1 MICGKW
7 CTQALLLISLFPAVN
22 ANSYLGT
29 STTIDFQPSVVTQNL
44 TQKVVTQIF
53 QDSSGNLW
61 FATQEGLNRYNGYE
75 LENYRY
81 SLTNPLSLSHD
92 ATTSIVEDAD
102 GTVWISTRGGGLNRY
117 NPIKNGFSSL
127 LATSSD
133 KDSPLSNDILTIFVD
148 RDGEIWLGYDNAFS
162 RFNPGTGSFLHYFPQ
177 QEGLPYLGEINS
189 FTQDNNGGIWAAT
202 IASGLLKIDKT
213 SMSMNVIDIEENGG
227 TGKEPRPIFHV
238 FSDSKNHIW
247 SLSLSSGATKYDPIN
262 NISEHY
268 VHSETDLESLSSN
281 TAFDIFEDKD
291 NGLWISTLD
300 GLNLY
305 KPHSKSFKRF
315 DSQNTNLPSSRIYSI
330 YQSREGVYWVGT
342 VVGLATGSKNL
353 FAKFNSSTGQLSN
366 DSVNAFGE
374 TGDGSIWIGTDN
386 GLNRFTSDK
395 GEFSWINEYSEP
407 GISNSVVMSLLGEK
421 NALWIGTFS
430 GGLNRLDIE
439 NNTVRVFKHS
449 RFDDTSLAANGVTS
463 IIRAST
469 GLLLVGTYGGG
480 LSVLNETTGVFT
492 NYSHDPINPKSIS
505 NNNVIALFEDS
516 LGYIWIGTEN
526 GLNLF
531 DESKSEF
538 KRIYTERGNTDSV
551 SSDMVWSFYED
562 RNQDLWLGTK
572 GGGVNRWVKTDRING
587 VEKFLHYSEDIAL
600 PSSNIYGIQSDLN
613 GNIWLSHNRGVTK
626 LNPETGA
633 SRQYGVKEGLQDT
646 EFNMGASFKASD
658 GLIYFGGNL
667 GFNIIDSE
675 GLIDKEDPPLVSI
688 SEIKVM
694 NERQEFEKPYNDLSE
709 ITLTHND
716 SMFSVEFFAADYS
729 NPPLVKYAYKMV
741 GINDRWVISEDARQA
756 SFTTLPPGKYELKL
770 AAASPGGAWNWDSR
784 SIQVNVLPPPW
795 RSIPAYIL
803 YSLMILGVIITYIF
817 QQQAR
822 ANAGLARQRELE
834 LKVQERTIDLEE
846 ARKSAVQASKA
857 KSEFLATMSHEIRT
871 PMHGMIGMTEL
882 LLHTDLTSQQRK
894 FATAAHKS
902 GTALLD
908 LINDILDFSKIEASK
923 VDLEKTSFD
932 IIALVEDTCYLQSEP
947 AARKGLELNHAID
960 RSVPSRLLGDP
971 GKIRQILM
979 NLLNN
984 AIKFTP
990 QGEINVFVRYT
1001 PIYEGTGGNIEI
1013 LIRDTGIGMDNDTAR
1028 KVFEPFTQADA
1039 STTRQYGGTGL
1050 GLSITRNYIDLMGG
1064 EISVESTLNVGTE
1077 ITISIP
1083 TAEVQ
1088 VADPNNLP
1096 LRAGEHKVHIISSKE
1111 SIRAMIL
1118 SQLERLGDMK
1128 LLESNDTSQF
1138 AHADQKDIWIIDT
1151 ENTDLD
1157 NEFFTDNTTRTRGIF
1172 LVPLHEVQPLEHKAG
1187 WLTATKPCTSE
1198 TLRMAIEELIG
1209 GQPNQRI
1216 SKNTI
1221 PTPATNQSLRILVAE
1236 DIPTNQ
1242 RIAQEVLEMGG
1253 HKVDIAVNGKE
1264 AVELQSKNRYDL
1276 IFMDCQMPLMDGYQA
1291 TQRIR
1296 EEEFNLKL
1304 HPVKI
1309 IALTAGITADD
1320 KVSFLDAG
1328 MDGYLGKPF
1337 KISEM
1342 TNIIQGHLGV
1352 SSSFGD
1358 LGASIGSHIDHR
1370 NHEMDEGCPKTGDV
1384 IDFSAV
1390 SNITQIELQTGK
1402 SILPEVYAGFVAQMS
1417 EKLEDLRNFASA
1429 GDEKA
1434 LQGVSHAIK
1443 SMSANLGAKKV
1454 KNIAAIIEVGIKN
1467 KSMVD
1472 LQIKSSEL
1480 EIAYKEFLSEFAK
1493 QYNISE
1499 ETQDP

>member
-7 CTQALLLISLFPAVN
+7 CTHALFLITVFPALN
-22 ANSYLGT
+22 ANSYFGT
-29 STTIDFQPSVVTQNL
+29 STNIDFQPSVVTQNL

-53 QDSSGNLW
+53 QDSRGNLW

-92 ATTSIVEDAD
+92 ATTSIVEDSG
-102 GTVWISTRGGGLNRY
+102 GTIWISTRGGGLNKY
-117 NPIKNGFSSL
+117 DPIKNGFSSL
-127 LATSSD
+127 LAAGTD
-133 KDSPLSNDILTIFVD
+133 KNAPLSNDILTIFAD
-148 RDGEIWLGYDNAFS
+148 RDGELWLGYDNAFS
-162 RFNPGTGSFLHYFPQ
+162 RFNPDTGSFTHYFPQ

-189 FTQDNNGGIWAAT
+189 FTQDANGAIWAAT
-202 IASGLLKIDKT
+202 LASGLLKIDNISLT
-213 SMSMNVIDIEENGG
+213 MSVVDIGDDEVNAA
-227 TGKEPRPIFHV
+227 EPQPIFHV
-238 FSDSKNHIW
+238 FSDSNNHIW
-247 SLSLSSGATKYDPIN
+247 SLSLSSGATKYNPIN
-262 NISEHY
+262 DTSEHY
-268 VHSETDLESLSSN
+268 LHSETDLESLSSN
-281 TAFDIFEDKD
+281 TAFDIFEDKES
-291 NGLWISTLD
+291 GLWISTLD

-305 KPHSKSFKRF
+305 NPTSKSFKRF
-315 DSQNTNLPSSRIYSI
+315 NSENTNLPSSRIYSI
-330 YQSREGVYWVGT
+330 YQSREGIYWAGT

-353 FAKFNSSTGQLSN
+353 FPKFNSTTGQLSN

-386 GLNRFTSDK
+386 GLNRFTNDK
-395 GEFSWINEYSEP
+395 GQFSWINEYSDP
-407 GISNSVVMSLLGEK
+407 SISNSVVMSLLGE
-421 NALWIGTFS
+421 NNVLWIGTFS
-430 GGLNRLDIE
+430 GGLNRLDVE
-439 NNTVRVFKHS
+439 RNTVKVFRHL
-449 RFDDTSLAANGVTS
+449 RFDDSSIAANGVTS
-463 IIRAST
+463 IIRASS
-469 GLLLVGTYGGG
+469 GLLLIGTYGGG
-480 LSVLNETTGVFT
+480 LSALDEPTGDFI
-492 NYSHDPINPKSIS
+492 NYSHDPLDPKSIS

-516 LGYIWIGTEN
+516 FGYIWIGTEN

-562 RNQDLWLGTK
+562 TNQDLWLGTK
-572 GGGVNRWVKTDRING
+572 GGGVNRWERNDRKNG

-600 PSSNIYGIQSDLN
+600 PSSNIYGIQSDKN

-626 LNPETGA
+626 LNPETGE

-667 GFNIIDSE
+667 GFNIVDSE
-675 GLIDKEDPPLVSI
+675 GFIDKEDPPLVSI
-688 SEIKVM
+688 SEIKIM

-709 ITLTHND
+709 ITLTHKD

-756 SFTTLPPGKYELKL
+756 SFTTLPPGKYNLKL
-770 AAASPGGAWNWDSR
+770 AAASPGGAWNWESR

-795 RSIPAYIL
+795 RSMSAYFL
-803 YSLMILGVIITYIF
+803 YSLMMLGVIITYIF

-822 ANAGLARQRELE
+822 AKAGLARQRELE
-834 LKVQERTIDLEE
+834 LKVQERTIDLED

-882 LLHTDLTSQQRK
+882 LLHTDLTNQQRK

-902 GTALLD
+902 GSALLD
-908 LINDILDFSKIEASK
+908 LINDILDFSKIEASR
-923 VDLEKTSFD
+923 VDLEKTPFD
-932 IIALVEDTCYLQSEP
+932 LIALIEEACYLQSEP
-947 AARKGLELNHAID
+947 AARKGLELNHTVD
-960 RSVPSRLLGDP
+960 HTVPSRLLGDP

-984 AIKFTP
+984 AIKFTL
-990 QGEINVFVRYT
+990 QGEINVFVKYT
-1001 PIYEGTGGNIEI
+1001 RTDISNGDRIEI
-1013 LIRDTGIGMDNDTAR
+1013 SIRDTGIGMDRETAR

-1050 GLSITRNYIDLMGG
+1050 GLSITRNYIELMGG
-1064 EISVESTLNVGTE
+1064 DINVTSTLNVGTE
-1077 ITISIP
+1077 VTISIP
-1083 TAEVQ
+1083 MSEAQ
-1088 VADPNNLP
+1088 IADQKVLP
-1096 LRAGEHKVHIISSKE
+1096 LKISERTVHVISSKD
-1111 SIRAMIL
+1111 STRAMIL
-1118 SQLERLGDMK
+1118 SQLGRLGDLE
-1128 LLESNDTSQF
+1128 LLESSDASQLPYS
-1138 AHADQKDIWIIDT
+1138 DQKEIWIIDI

-1157 NEFFTDNTTRTRGIF
+1157 DAFFTDTQTQARGIF
-1172 LVPLHEVQPLEHKAG
+1172 LLPLHEAKPTPQKTG

-1198 TLRMAIEELIG
+1198 TLRVALEEIIR
-1209 GQPNQRI
+1209 GQPSDGYNA
-1216 SKNTI
+1216 NPP
-1221 PTPATNQSLRILVAE
+1221 PTPTSNQSLRILVAE

-1242 RIAQEVLEMGG
+1242 RIAQEVLEMSG

-1264 AVELQSKNRYDL
+1264 AIELQRRNRYDL
-1276 IFMDCQMPLMDGYQA
+1276 ILMDCQMPVMDGYQA
-1291 TQRIR
+1291 TQQIR
-1296 EEEFNLKL
+1296 EDECSRKL

-1320 KVSFLDAG
+1320 KLSFLDVG

-1337 KISEM
+1337 KISEI
-1342 TNIIQGHLGV
+1342 TNIIQEHLGV
-1352 SSSFGD
+1352 STSFGNI
-1358 LGASIGSHIDHR
+1358 GIGSHVKPR
-1370 NHEMDEGCPKTGDV
+1370 NHEKSRDCQENSDV
-1384 IDFSAV
+1384 IDASAI

-1402 SILPEVYAGFVAQMS
+1402 SILPEVYAGFVIQMS
-1417 EKLEDLRNFASA
+1417 EKLEELQILAKGGND
-1429 GDEKA
+1429 KA
-1434 LQGVSHAIK
+1434 LQAVSHAIK

-1454 KNIAAIIEVGIKN
+1454 KNIAAAIEFSIKN
-1467 KSMVD
+1467 ETTVD
-1472 LQIKSSEL
+1472 LQLKCAEL
-1480 EIAYKEFLSEFAK
+1480 EIAHQEFLKEFAK
-1493 QYNISE
+1493 QYDVSE
-1499 ETQDP
+1499 ANDNS